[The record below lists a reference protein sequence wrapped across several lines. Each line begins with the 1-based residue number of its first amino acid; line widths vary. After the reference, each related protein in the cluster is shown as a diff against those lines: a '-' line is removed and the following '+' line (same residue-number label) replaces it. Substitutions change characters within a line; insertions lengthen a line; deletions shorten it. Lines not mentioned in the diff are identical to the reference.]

1 MEFGD
6 DRNMGA
12 NISWN
17 MTRHAARKLRQIFR
31 HAVIARVGRPLIR
44 ALMRP
49 VLPLR
54 SRYLPRR
61 FHAYCVGSVKSGTHS
76 IAAMFGVNYR
86 AAHEPESA
94 EFIETILASSQGTL
108 AEFERRQ
115 FLIQRDL
122 RLWLE
127 LEASHLLGY
136 LLPDVLAA
144 FSDARYILT
153 IRDCYS
159 WLDSYINQLVY
170 RRRDAH
176 WQRFSSWR
184 YPVEQRRYAPEEERL
199 RVLGLCPLD
208 LYLGLWKEHN
218 ETVLRLVP
226 VERLLI
232 LRTHEIPNST
242 RQLADFL
249 DIPASSLDM
258 SRSHSYRAE
267 GKLHLLR
274 QMDRDFLDARFQQ
287 HCQELMRRF
296 FPDMTFEKWLEEA
309 ER

>member
-1 MEFGD
+1 
-6 DRNMGA
+6 
-12 NISWN
+12 
-17 MTRHAARKLRQIFR
+17 MTRQVARKLGQIFR
-31 HAVIARVGRPLIR
+31 HGVMARVGSQVIR

-54 SRYLPRR
+54 ARYLPRR

-76 IAAMFGVNYR
+76 IAAMFGANYR

-94 EFIETILASSQGTL
+94 EFIETILSASQGTL
-108 AEFERRQ
+108 TESECRQ

-136 LLPDVLAA
+136 LLPEVLAA
-144 FSDARYILT
+144 FPDARYILT

-170 RRRDAH
+170 RNPGTH
-176 WQRFSSWR
+176 WQRFSEWR
-184 YPVEQRRYAPEEERL
+184 YPMEQRRYAPEEERL
-199 RVLGLCPLD
+199 KARGLCPLD

-218 ETVLRLVP
+218 EKVLGLVP
-226 VERLLI
+226 AERLLI
-232 LRTHEIPNST
+232 LRTHEIPASS
-242 RQLADFL
+242 RQIADFL
-249 DIPASSLDM
+249 GVPAASLDM
-258 SRSHSYRAE
+258 SCSHSYRAE

-274 QMDRDFLDARFQQ
+274 QIERDFLDAKFQQ
-287 HCQELMRRF
+287 HCQELMNRF
-296 FPDMTFEKWLEEA
+296 FPEMTFEKWLTAA